1 MVGRSVTALGRIWRS
16 GRGDWKLYLLSVFS
30 LSVSFVCLAAALL
43 VVVNLRAIEMRW
55 SRAGRVTVYLRDGTT
70 DDQLS
75 SLKRAL
81 AQTPDVVSSRY
92 VSPQD
97 ARADM
102 ADDGAASALSSLPVE
117 AFPASIELTLA
128 DSATDDRITAM
139 SEKLRGLPS
148 VESVETYQR
157 WTERISKLMR
167 GGVSASAV
175 LALVVLVAVA
185 SVIGS
190 TMRFALHR
198 RRIEIEVLKLV
209 GASDR
214 FVRRPFLVEGAA
226 QGALG
231 AGASLALLGVLY
243 LIVRGK
249 FDEELG
255 LVFGVRPMFLPWEIV
270 LAMIAGGGLLGAFS
284 AWAGVRRLA
293 VE

>member
-1 MVGRSVTALGRIWRS
+1 MIGSVTALGRIWRS
-16 GRGDWKLYLLSVFS
+16 GRGDWKLYLLSVFT
-30 LSVSFVCLAAALL
+30 LSVSFVCLASALL
-43 VVVNLRAIEMRW
+43 VVVNLRAIETRW
-55 SRAGRVTVYLRDGTT
+55 SRAGRVSIYLRDGIT
-70 DDQLS
+70 DEQLTA
-75 SLKRAL
+75 LKRAL
-81 AQTPDVVSSRY
+81 DQTPDVVSSRY
-92 VSPQD
+92 VSPQE
-97 ARADM
+97 ARSDLV
-102 ADDGAASALSSLPVE
+102 DDGPGGSLAALPTD
-117 AFPASIELTLA
+117 AFPASIELGLA
-128 DSATDDRITAM
+128 ESATDDRIAAM
-139 SEKLRGLPS
+139 SEKLRALPP

-157 WTERISKLMR
+157 WTDRIGKLLR

-231 AGASLALLGVLY
+231 AATSLVLLGVLY

-255 LVFGVRPMFLPWEIV
+255 LLFGVRPVFLPWEMALLV
-270 LAMIAGGGLLGAFS
+270 VVGGALLGAVS

-293 VE
+293 A